1 MLQESSR
8 FGELLKA
15 NDKTSTKMNNGPL
28 SLILWM
34 DSQRAILFIWFN
46 LYYNSSFKNYLFFI
60 LFERQRDRYFPLA
73 NSLSKHVQQPE
84 LGWFKARILEL
95 YPGLSW
101 GWWEPKYL
109 SHDLLPPK
117 MCISKGLGGNGRPW
131 TGTRHSHR
139 WCGHPKWRHHG
150 CTVRTSYNSF
160 FMVYLCN
167 TWYKVAVKRQRH
179 KISDLF

>member
-1 MLQESSR
+1 
-8 FGELLKA
+8 
-15 NDKTSTKMNNGPL
+15 MNNGPL

-34 DSQRAILFIWFN
+34 DSQQAILFIWFN

-117 MCISKGLGGNGRPW
+117 MCISKRLGENRRPW

-139 WCGHPKWRHHG
+139 WCGHPKWRHDIMAALYVPPTIPSSWSIYAIHSIKWLLRDKDTRFLIFSRL
-150 CTVRTSYNSF
+150 CSF
-160 FMVYLCN
+160 SLSLPCDEGNV
-167 TWYKVAVKRQRH
+167 
-179 KISDLF
+179 